1 MKRRRRR
8 KQVSPAW
15 PKARNARCRG
25 KCWVNEEI
33 FLSSL
38 PKARAQRKRSAIK
51 EQHRT
56 CDLTSVLADK
66 IPTSVVVMSD
76 LNPIAPQEPRP
87 IVRSE
92 GVTETERYLKRL
104 CDRSFLSLWS
114 YSGVFRDQ
122 GRTDGRGDGKEV
134 ADLLVVFENHIII
147 FSDKHIRFPR
157 SGDLKADWSKWFK
170 KAVLKSAKQV
180 WGAERWL
187 RDFANRLFL
196 DRQCTVPFPIDLPD
210 IKNAIFHRIVVAHDA
225 SRCCQERLGGSG
237 SLMIESSLLGDEHLE
252 HPFTIGRIDPDR
264 GFVHVLDDTTLDI
277 VLTTLDT
284 VSDFVAYL
292 SKKEALLTGNIA
304 ISAAGEEELLAEY
317 VALINKEGDHDFIF
331 PKKLNFILLPEG
343 GWAKFLASTE
353 REAQLA
359 ANRVSYLWDGL
370 IERFA
375 GHLLAGTQYIP
386 AERFR
391 TSRNISEHEK
401 SYRWLARENRTRRR
415 LLARSL
421 VSLIEQ
427 TPANYRATRVMKP
440 SRPGDPYFAFLL
452 LPRVPTVSDSEYRE
466 ARGSLLGACCQIT
479 KLMFPDAKHIIGLAT
494 ESGTI
499 DSGRSEDFC
508 HLDASEW
515 SEEMNEH
522 AKSLQRDQNLLTN
535 TKTFAGREFEYPK
548 KSKNQPT
555 HRNIS
560 RNSPC
565 YCQSGKRYKRCHG
578 AGLFTKKRRRF
589 EESEEIED

>member
-1 MKRRRRR
+1 
-8 KQVSPAW
+8 
-15 PKARNARCRG
+15 
-25 KCWVNEEI
+25 
-33 FLSSL
+33 
-38 PKARAQRKRSAIK
+38 
-51 EQHRT
+51 
-56 CDLTSVLADK
+56 
-66 IPTSVVVMSD
+66 MSD
-76 LNPIAPQEPRP
+76 TNPIPPQEPHP

-92 GVTETERYLKRL
+92 GVTDTERYLKRL

-114 YSGVFRDQ
+114 YSSVFRDQ
-122 GRTDGRGDGKEV
+122 GRADGKGDGKEV

-147 FSDKHIRFPR
+147 FSDKYIHFPT
-157 SGDLKADWSKWFK
+157 SGNLQADWSKWFR

-187 RDFANRLFL
+187 RNFPKRLYL
-196 DRQCTVPFPIDLPD
+196 DRQCKVPFPIDLPD
-210 IKNAIFHRIVVAHDA
+210 IQTATIHRIVVAHDA
-225 SRCCQERLGGSG
+225 SRCCQERMGGSG
-237 SLMIESSLLGDEHLE
+237 SLMIESSLIGDQHLQ

-264 GFVHVLDDTTLDI
+264 GYVHVLDDTTLDV

-292 SKKEALLTGNIA
+292 SKKEAALTDNVFV
-304 ISAAGEEELLAEY
+304 SAAGEEELLAEY
-317 VALINKEGDHDFIF
+317 VAHINKDGDHDFIF
-331 PKKLNFILLPEG
+331 PKKFNFILLPEG
-343 GWAKFLASTE
+343 GWAKFLASAE
-353 REAQLA
+353 RKAQLA
-359 ANRVSYLWDGL
+359 ANKVSYLWDGI

-391 TSRNISEHEK
+391 TTRNISEHEK

-421 VSLIEQ
+421 ISLIEQ

-440 SRPGDPYFAFLL
+440 SRPGDPYFVFLL
-452 LPRVPTVSDSEYRE
+452 LPHLPTVSRSEYRE
-466 ARGSLLGACCQIT
+466 VRGSLLGACCQIT
-479 KLMFPDAKHIIGLAT
+479 KLVFPDAKQIVGLAT
-494 ESGTI
+494 ESGTMK
-499 DSGRSEDFC
+499 DPGRSEDFC

-515 SEEMNEH
+515 TQEMNEH
-522 AKSLQRDQNLLTN
+522 AKSLQRDLNLLTN

-548 KSKNQPT
+548 RSKNRPT

-565 YCQSGKRYKRCHG
+565 HCQSGKRYKRCHG
-578 AGLFTKKRRRF
+578 AGLFFKKRRKL
-589 EESEEIED
+589 EESEEVED

>member
-1 MKRRRRR
+1 
-8 KQVSPAW
+8 
-15 PKARNARCRG
+15 
-25 KCWVNEEI
+25 
-33 FLSSL
+33 
-38 PKARAQRKRSAIK
+38 
-51 EQHRT
+51 
-56 CDLTSVLADK
+56 
-66 IPTSVVVMSD
+66 MSGH
-76 LNPIAPQEPRP
+76 NPIAPQDSRP

-92 GVTETERYLKRL
+92 GVTEAERYLKRL

-122 GRTDGRGDGKEV
+122 GRTEGKGDGKEV

-147 FSDKHIRFPR
+147 FSDKYIRFPR
-157 SGDLKADWSKWFK
+157 SGDLKADWNKWFR
-170 KAVLKSAKQV
+170 KAVLKSARQV

-187 RDFANRLFL
+187 RDFPNRLFL
-196 DRQCTVPFPIDLPD
+196 DKQCTVPFPIDLPD
-210 IKNAIFHRIVVAHDA
+210 IKNATFHRIAVAHDA

-237 SLMIESSLLGDEHLE
+237 SLMIQSSLVGDQHLE

-264 GFVHVLDDTTLDI
+264 GYVHVLDDTTLDI

-292 SKKEALLTGNIA
+292 SKKEALLTGNTA

-317 VALINKEGDHDFIF
+317 VARINKDGDHDFIF
-331 PKKLNFILLPEG
+331 PKKFNFILLSEG
-343 GWAKFLASTE
+343 GWAGFLASAE
-353 REAQLA
+353 RKAQLA
-359 ANRVSYLWDGL
+359 ANKVSYLWDEI

-375 GHLLAGTQYIP
+375 RHLLAGTQYFP

-391 TSRNISEHEK
+391 VKRNISEQEK

-421 VSLIEQ
+421 ISLIEQ
-427 TPANYRATRVMKP
+427 TPANHRATRVMKP
-440 SRPGDPYFAFLL
+440 SRPGDPYFVFLL
-452 LPRVPTVSDSEYRE
+452 VPHLETVSEKEYRE
-466 ARGSLLGACCQIT
+466 VRGSLLGACCQVA
-479 KLMFPDAKHIIGLAT
+479 KVVFPDAKHIVGLAT
-494 ESGTI
+494 ESGFKKG
-499 DSGRSEDFC
+499 SGRSEDFC

-522 AKSLQRDQNLLTN
+522 AKSLQRDLNLLTN
-535 TKTFAGREFEYPK
+535 TKTFAGRELEYPK
-548 KSKNQPT
+548 RTKNGSPT

-578 AGLFTKKRRRF
+578 AGLFSKKHREFTGSR
-589 EESEEIED
+589 ETED